1 MILRVPLPQ
10 QEGLRQVYGRLSLG
24 QSYSQ
29 TVNALIT
36 ELLPI
41 LRQTQAVADRMLDIV
56 YTHQATGRAPRAD
69 APRLARTLAGIH
81 LQYRPKPCSKV
92 GRFKGRGLGVF
103 ADTVAI
109 LQL

>member
-10 QEGLRQVYGRLSLG
+10 QKGLRQVYGRLSLG

-29 TVNALIT
+29 TDNALIT
-36 ELLPI
+36 ELSPI
-41 LRQTQAVADRMLDIV
+41 LRQTQAVADRVLDV
-56 YTHQATGRAPRAD
+56 VHTHQAASRAPRAD
-69 APRLARTLAGIH
+69 APSLARLLAGIH
-81 LQYRPKPCSKV
+81 LQYGAKLYSELGRSKS
-92 GRFKGRGLGVF
+92 RGLGVF